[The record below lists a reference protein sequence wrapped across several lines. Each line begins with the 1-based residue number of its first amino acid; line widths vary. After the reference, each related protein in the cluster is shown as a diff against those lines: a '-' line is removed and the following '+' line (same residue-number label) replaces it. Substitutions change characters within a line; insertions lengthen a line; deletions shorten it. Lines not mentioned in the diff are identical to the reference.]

1 MTKEYKVNKEIFE
14 RVASL
19 PQGEILA
26 MAFAHE
32 KVFSH
37 IKNQIKTSKEDRDV
51 YRRREM
57 VRLQIAKGYIGKALR
72 AGRRYS
78 KSKNK

>member
-1 MTKEYKVNKEIFE
+1 MTDIEIFKKT
-14 RVASL
+14 AAL
-19 PQGEILA
+19 PQDQILA
-26 MAFAHE
+26 KAFAHE
-32 KVFSH
+32 KVFGH

-57 VRLQIAKGYIGKALR
+57 VRLQIAKGYIEKALK

-78 KSKNK
+78 KKENIKKK

>member
-1 MTKEYKVNKEIFE
+1 MTNRELFDKVK
-14 RVASL
+14 SL
-19 PQGEILA
+19 PEDQILA
-26 MAFAHE
+26 RAFAHE

-57 VRLQIAKGYIGKALR
+57 VRLQIAKGYIGKALK